1 MTIKNQADKTKNIKA
16 LLSTLWIFAVL
27 NYLYCDVLALMDP
40 TTLNQVIKGSVGGIK
55 VTQEFLL
62 GASVLMEISMSMV
75 LLSRVLSYR
84 ANRLANII
92 AGTITTLVQ
101 ISSLFFGT
109 KPTPYYIFFS
119 VIEISTTAF
128 IVWYAFKWSNPQS
141 TVNNHSVR
149 LEGAKC

>member
-1 MTIKNQADKTKNIKA
+1 
-16 LLSTLWIFAVL
+16 
-27 NYLYCDVLALMDP
+27 MDP

-92 AGTITTLVQ
+92 AGTIMTLVQ

-109 KPTPYYIFFS
+109 KPTSYYIFFS
-119 VIEISTTAF
+119 AIEISTTAF
-128 IVWYAFKWSNPQS
+128 IVWYAYKWFDPQS

>member
-1 MTIKNQADKTKNIKA
+1 MEEKNEKA

-27 NYLYCDVLALMDP
+27 NYLYCDVLTLMDP

-55 VTQEFLL
+55 VTQEFLF

-75 LLSRVLSYR
+75 LLSRVLNQR
-84 ANRLANII
+84 ANRITNIA
-92 AGTITTLVQ
+92 AGIITTLVQ

-119 VIEISTTAF
+119 VIEDSTTAF
-128 IVWYAFKWSNPQS
+128 IVWYAFKWASAKS
-141 TVNNHSVR
+141 MANNHSAR

>member
-1 MTIKNQADKTKNIKA
+1 MTIGNPVDEAKGIKA
-16 LLSTLWIFAVL
+16 LLSTLWIFTVL

-75 LLSRVLSYR
+75 LLSRVLGYQ
-84 ANRLANII
+84 ANRFANIL

-109 KPTPYYIFFS
+109 KPTPFYIFFS
-119 VIEISTTAF
+119 VIENSTTAF
-128 IVWYAFKWSNPQS
+128 IVWYALKWANPEATINKRS
-141 TVNNHSVR
+141 LR
-149 LEGAKC
+149 LEDVKC